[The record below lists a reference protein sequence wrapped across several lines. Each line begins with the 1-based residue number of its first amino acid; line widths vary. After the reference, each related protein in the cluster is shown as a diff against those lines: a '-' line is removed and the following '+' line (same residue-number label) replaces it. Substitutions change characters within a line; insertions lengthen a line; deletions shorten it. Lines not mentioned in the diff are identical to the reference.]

1 MNLGEFRKRGLAL
14 LVCLA
19 LCLPSSLVAFAD
31 ETTEATT
38 ESTTAEEEEEES
50 ESESSSSGGDAGYDE
65 ELANKAQKELGA
77 TDEQVAQYKAAWLA
91 LTLEGSSKS
100 LSKACVAGMFGN
112 SWGECSWDTKTV
124 ESGNTGA
131 GFGAYGFTSRVYQ
144 EGMQTFSQTCGHKS
158 ELVTLKTTSGTWTVC
173 PHISCQTLYT
183 ISALSGWGV
192 GHLKQDFSAACALFP
207 NDVDQNMKLIPTLEE
222 FKTTDN
228 IHDAA
233 ASFLAIFEKSA
244 SINLLIASDLNP
256 DAMTNSKIGNK
267 QATRGEW
274 FIFGFGNKAR
284 PYYADLAYTIMT
296 GTAIPADGNV
306 ANEMATG
313 MVSAGY
319 WTEEELA
326 AYAKVVNDLNVDKI
340 LQEARRSD
348 LTQDDLEGVAL
359 WERNVFDDIEQGG
372 FIRFARILV
381 QIFGIMFTVWM
392 VFLYL
397 AYWFDRVNNFF
408 YIDTLGILSFGYLH
422 MSDTEEE
429 CTFHLKDLGKDNR
442 KTVNHRAIL
451 FIVLIGIAFGVFI
464 ISGFYYEVLNSL
476 FRLILRVVGVF

>member
-1 MNLGEFRKRGLAL
+1 MKIGELRKRGLAL
-14 LVCLA
+14 FVGLTLCFSNSVIVLA
-19 LCLPSSLVAFAD
+19 DP
-31 ETTEATT
+31 TEATT
-38 ESTTAEEEEEES
+38 EGTTES
-50 ESESSSSGGDAGYDE
+50 ESESESETSSSGGSAAGYDE
-65 ELANKAQKELGA
+65 ELANQAQKELGA

-91 LTLEGSSKS
+91 LTLEGSSNS

-112 SWGECSWDTKTV
+112 SWGECSWNTKTV
-124 ESGNTGA
+124 ESGNTGE
-131 GFGAYGFTSRVYQ
+131 GFGAYGFTSKGYQ
-144 EGMQTFSQTCGHKS
+144 EGMQTYSQSCGHKS

-183 ISALSGWGV
+183 ISALSGWGT
-192 GHLKQDFSAACALFP
+192 GHLKQDFKAACALFP
-207 NDVDQNMKLIPTLEE
+207 DDVYQDMELIPTLDE
-222 FKTTDN
+222 FKTTDS
-228 IHDAA
+228 IHNAA
-233 ASFLAIFEKSA
+233 CSFLAIFERSA

-256 DAMTNSKIGNK
+256 DVMTSRKIGNRL
-267 QATRGEW
+267 ATRGEW
-274 FIFGFGNKAR
+274 FIFGFGKKAR

-296 GTAIPADGNV
+296 GTAIPPDSGV

-326 AYAKVVNDLNVDKI
+326 SYAKVVNDLNVDKI

-348 LTQDDLEGVAL
+348 LSQDDLESVAI
-359 WERNVFDDIEQGG
+359 WERNVFEDIEQGG

-381 QIFGIMFTVWM
+381 QIFGIIFTVWM
-392 VFLYL
+392 IFLYL

-408 YIDTLGILSFGYLH
+408 YIDTLGIASFGYLH

-451 FIVLIGIAFGVFI
+451 FIVLVGIAFGVFI
-464 ISGFYYEVLNSL
+464 ISGFYYEVLNNL
-476 FRLILRVVGVF
+476 FRLVLRVVGIF